1 VAWTVL
7 DTMAVFLGVTLVVA
21 LLTLWRVMMLE
32 EWLVNHNARIR
43 RLETASGFTPIP
55 KTGKR

>member
-1 VAWTVL
+1 
-7 DTMAVFLGVTLVVA
+7 
-21 LLTLWRVMMLE
+21 LE